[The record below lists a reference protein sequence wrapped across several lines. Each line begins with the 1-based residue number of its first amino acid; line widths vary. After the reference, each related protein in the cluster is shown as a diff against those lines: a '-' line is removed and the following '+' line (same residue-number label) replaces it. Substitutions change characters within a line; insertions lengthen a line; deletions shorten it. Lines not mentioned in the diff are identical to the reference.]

1 MLLELKINVRAEL
14 LINMNVRDRLVKGPI
29 GAVKDIEM
37 KENEVKAIYLELDDK
52 CDCQIRMKVN
62 DVIANNNK

>member
-1 MLLELKINVRAEL
+1 
-14 LINMNVRDRLVKGPI
+14 MNVRDRLIKGPI

-62 DVIANNNK
+62 DIIANNNK